1 MPPLT
6 NRLHSLV
13 GRLSHE
19 GGYIVAQADV
29 AEAVARIVQLERALG
44 ELLSHLDHVGYV
56 DGGSRLGDATSVVSN
71 AKMVLGKTPPAKR
84 CRMDDLG
91 ERGPVQCCR
100 CAAEWRPH
108 ASFPPGISVAS
119 P

>member
-1 MPPLT
+1 MKDTATQPLT

-44 ELLSHLDHVGYV
+44 GLLRHLDQVGYLE
-56 DGGSRLGDATSVVSN
+56 GGSQSGDATSVVSD
-71 AKMVLGKTPPAKR
+71 ARMVLGKMSPA
-84 CRMDDLG
+84 
-91 ERGPVQCCR
+91 
-100 CAAEWRPH
+100 
-108 ASFPPGISVAS
+108 
-119 P
+119 